1 MDWESIAESFRRSG
15 RFGGNIFAL
24 VFLAFLVI
32 GAVIYVLSIVHA
44 HH

>member
-24 VFLAFLVI
+24 VFLAFLII
-32 GAVIYVLSIVHA
+32 GMVIYVLSIVYGRH
-44 HH
+44 